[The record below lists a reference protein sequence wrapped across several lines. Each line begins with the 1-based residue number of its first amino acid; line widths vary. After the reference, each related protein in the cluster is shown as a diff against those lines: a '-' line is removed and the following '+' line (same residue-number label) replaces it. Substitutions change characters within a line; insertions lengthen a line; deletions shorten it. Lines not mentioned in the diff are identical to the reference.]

1 MYCNNCGTKLR
12 EGNRFCTNCGNTISE
27 EEQNIIMQ
35 ENSKLE
41 KRQKQQD
48 KEDRIYF
55 IIGGICMFI
64 VAVFLLLK
72 QGVIKVGGF

>member
-1 MYCNNCGTKLR
+1 MYCKNCGAKLR
-12 EGNRFCTNCGNTISE
+12 EGNKFCTNCGSIISE
-27 EEQNIIMQ
+27 EEQNIIAQ
-35 ENSKLE
+35 ENRKLE
-41 KRQKQQD
+41 ERQKQQD
-48 KEDRIYF
+48 KADRIYF

>member
-1 MYCNNCGTKLR
+1 MYCKNCGAKLK
-12 EGNRFCTNCGNTISE
+12 EENKFCTNCGNIISE
-27 EEQNIIMQ
+27 EELNIIAQ
-35 ENSKLE
+35 ENKKLE
-41 KRQKQQD
+41 ERQKQQN

-72 QGVIKVGGF
+72 QGVIKAGGF